1 MAETLHSRIFYITF
15 IAKVYS
21 ANYFLVEIRK
31 INTDF
36 SIIFHDF
43 CLLLPILAYFK
54 GTLM

>member
-1 MAETLHSRIFYITF
+1 MVETLHSRIFYITF

-21 ANYFLVEIRK
+21 VNYFLVEIRK